1 MNGAAKAGSVLG
13 LCIRAG
19 WRCSIPYVRSQIV
32 SLVVLWGEF
41 VVCSLQIHFFG
52 CVRYYS
58 PCELVCFRFVVLV
71 VLIVF
76 TALSVGSGFLI
87 HLLATGDGGFGNSGG
102 DFGGSD
108 GGGGGGGA
116 GGGGFWSRLQSYLVA
131 NAKEDESQSK
141 RGPHTIA

>member
-1 MNGAAKAGSVLG
+1 MASTMLPIVILKSVKQVAIL
-13 LCIRAG
+13 
-19 WRCSIPYVRSQIV
+19 RSFSQ
-32 SLVVLWGEF
+32 VVF
-41 VVCSLQIHFFG
+41 
-52 CVRYYS
+52 
-58 PCELVCFRFVVLV
+58 

-87 HLLATGDGGFGNSGG
+87 HLLATGDGGFGNSGD

-116 GGGGFWSRLQSYLVA
+116 GGGGFWSRLQSYLVT

-141 RGPHTIA
+141 WGPYTIA

>member
-1 MNGAAKAGSVLG
+1 MMMLRWFYDGDNAVVVQFGDSK
-13 LCIRAG
+13 
-19 WRCSIPYVRSQIV
+19 
-32 SLVVLWGEF
+32 SLEVIMKNRGDD
-41 VVCSLQIHFFG
+41 G
-52 CVRYYS
+52 
-58 PCELVCFRFVVLV
+58 V

-141 RGPHTIA
+141 WGPHTIA